1 MAFSTIF
8 PHYCGQP
15 NTDHFVLLWLVLRER
30 SFINIRSAAMLLNLS
45 SIPGCHLCFNTVFSM
60 ELHRPTKLFHYFQ
73 LGIRSGLWYINSNWS
88 ANFTWCICLIKKKQT
103 KKHFKL
109 KNNLS
114 LHNIRVNLHGQLPTT
129 FILGSTITTWKDW
142 GWLQRASLTSQP
154 LLKYFN
160 LSNGHKCSLR

>member
-15 NTDHFVLLWLVLRER
+15 NTDYFVLLLLVLRER
-30 SFINIRSAAMLLNLS
+30 SFVNIRSAAMLLNLS

-114 LHNIRVNLHGQLPTT
+114 LHNIRVNLHWTAANYLHSWLHYNYLKGLGLTSKGIFDLTTT
-129 FILGSTITTWKDW
+129 FKIL
-142 GWLQRASLTSQP
+142 
-154 LLKYFN
+154 
-160 LSNGHKCSLR
+160 